1 MALVYRV
8 EPGYLKTMEIP
19 LRQGRFFTND
29 DNERAQPVVV
39 IDEVFAKKHFGHED
53 PIGRRVH
60 LEGMEPAQIVGVIGH
75 VKQWR
80 LDSSNDDF
88 SLQAQLY
95 QPFRQLPD
103 SWLRGGGTVGVV
115 ARLSD
120 PSTEAWTAVLS
131 SIRRVVQ
138 IHNKQNVIFAPQ
150 TMNEVIA
157 NTLSKRRFS
166 MILLEAF
173 SVVALLLASVGL
185 YGVISYLVGQRTHE
199 LGVRIALGAQRQNVL
214 RLVLGQGMR
223 MTIAGMI
230 LGLISAL
237 GLTRLLVTLL
247 YGVSATDPLT
257 FAAISLLLLGV
268 AVLACLIPAWRA
280 TKLDPL
286 VALRYE

>member
-1 MALVYRV
+1 
-8 EPGYLKTMEIP
+8 
-19 LRQGRFFTND
+19 
-29 DNERAQPVVV
+29 
-39 IDEVFAKKHFGHED
+39 
-53 PIGRRVH
+53 
-60 LEGMEPAQIVGVIGH
+60 
-75 VKQWR
+75 
-80 LDSSNDDF
+80 
-88 SLQAQLY
+88 
-95 QPFRQLPD
+95 
-103 SWLRGGGTVGVV
+103 
-115 ARLSD
+115 
-120 PSTEAWTAVLS
+120 
-131 SIRRVVQ
+131 
-138 IHNKQNVIFAPQ
+138 
-150 TMNEVIA
+150 MNEVIA

-230 LGLISAL
+230 LGLIAAL